1 VDDRS
6 ETGLALD
13 NGVWDTHLLA
23 ESGKEDNELD
33 GVDIVGDEDEGSLL
47 VLNEANNVVETVLDG
62 VGLLGDILL
71 LLALGDGGG
80 LLGQALLLLGLG
92 LRAVLVEELE
102 GLGSGVAVQ
111 NLGELGDGRGDL
123 QAHVEDLA
131 LTLKADILGP
141 AHHAREVA
149 TGLDVLADTEVT
161 GTSLD
166 ERVLSDMSARGLR
179 EVSREDIGKLT
190 LAFFLETPALP
201 WGKAGAAATFF
212 PDLGAFI
219 EKSKSAQCSLLLTL
233 KGCAVSRRSPSH
245 WSLPSPMFQGEATTI
260 DVDVEHHLEMLRSQA
275 SETCKAHRRIALQR
289 RQRFKVLEC
298 GASLPF

>member
-1 VDDRS
+1 MMYKRVDTVKNAHLLVDDRS

-23 ESGKEDNELD
+23 ESGEEDNELD
-33 GVDIVGDEDEGSLL
+33 GVDIVGDEDKRSLL

-102 GLGSGVAVQ
+102 GLGGGVAVQ
-111 NLGELGDGRGDL
+111 NLGELGNGRGNL

-131 LTLKADILGP
+131 LTLKADIFGP

-149 TGLDVLADTEVT
+149 TGLDVLADTEVA

-166 ERVLSDMSARGLR
+166 ERVLAVM
-179 EVSREDIGKLT
+179 
-190 LAFFLETPALP
+190 LAF
-201 WGKAGAAATFF
+201 
-212 PDLGAFI
+212 
-219 EKSKSAQCSLLLTL
+219 
-233 KGCAVSRRSPSH
+233 
-245 WSLPSPMFQGEATTI
+245 
-260 DVDVEHHLEMLRSQA
+260 
-275 SETCKAHRRIALQR
+275 
-289 RQRFKVLEC
+289 
-298 GASLPF
+298 

>member
-1 VDDRS
+1 MVHLDLDGVVKGLLLLLLLSNSLGTHDTTTPVALRLLSLGHVTILDGGNKLGELRAVLTTDLGEGKNGGGLLVDDRS

-13 NGVWDTHLLA
+13 DGVWDTHLLA
-23 ESGKEDNELD
+23 ESGKEDNKLN
-33 GVDIVGDEDEGSLL
+33 GVNIVGDEDEGSLL

-80 LLGQALLLLGLG
+80 LLGQTLLLLGLG

-111 NLGELGDGRGDL
+111 NLGELGNGRGNL

-131 LTLKADILGP
+131 LTLQADILGP
-141 AHHAREVA
+141 AHHARKVA

-166 ERVLSDMSARGLR
+166 ERVLGILLGDTSLALGEGRGGGDFL
-179 EVSREDIGKLT
+179 SRFGGHFE
-190 LAFFLETPALP
+190 
-201 WGKAGAAATFF
+201 
-212 PDLGAFI
+212 
-219 EKSKSAQCSLLLTL
+219 
-233 KGCAVSRRSPSH
+233 
-245 WSLPSPMFQGEATTI
+245 
-260 DVDVEHHLEMLRSQA
+260 
-275 SETCKAHRRIALQR
+275 
-289 RQRFKVLEC
+289 
-298 GASLPF
+298 

>member
-1 VDDRS
+1 MDDRS

-13 NGVWDTHLLA
+13 DGVWDTHLLA

-33 GVDIVGDEDEGSLL
+33 GVNIVGDEDEGSLL

-71 LLALGDGGG
+71 LLALGDSSG

-102 GLGSGVAVQ
+102 GLGGGVAVQ
-111 NLGELGDGRGDL
+111 NLGELGDGWGNL

-149 TGLDVLADTEVT
+149 TGLDVLTDTEVA

-166 ERVLSDMSARGLR
+166 ERVLVGMSAHG
-179 EVSREDIGKLT
+179 VST
-190 LAFFLETPALP
+190 
-201 WGKAGAAATFF
+201 
-212 PDLGAFI
+212 
-219 EKSKSAQCSLLLTL
+219 S
-233 KGCAVSRRSPSH
+233 
-245 WSLPSPMFQGEATTI
+245 
-260 DVDVEHHLEMLRSQA
+260 
-275 SETCKAHRRIALQR
+275 
-289 RQRFKVLEC
+289 
-298 GASLPF
+298 

>member
-1 VDDRS
+1 MWMEKEKHRGGKAHLLVDDRS
-6 ETGLALD
+6 ETGLALH

-23 ESGKEDNELD
+23 ESGKEDNELN
-33 GVDIVGDEDEGSLL
+33 GVNIVGDEDERSLL

-80 LLGQALLLLGLG
+80 LLGQTLLLLGLG

-102 GLGSGVAVQ
+102 GLGGGVAVQ
-111 NLGELGDGRGDL
+111 NLGELGNGRGNL

-149 TGLDVLADTEVT
+149 TGLDVLTDTEVA

-166 ERVLSDMSARGLR
+166 ERVLEVLSA
-179 EVSREDIGKLT
+179 
-190 LAFFLETPALP
+190 
-201 WGKAGAAATFF
+201 
-212 PDLGAFI
+212 
-219 EKSKSAQCSLLLTL
+219 C
-233 KGCAVSRRSPSH
+233 GCR
-245 WSLPSPMFQGEATTI
+245 WSQ
-260 DVDVEHHLEMLRSQA
+260 
-275 SETCKAHRRIALQR
+275 
-289 RQRFKVLEC
+289 
-298 GASLPF
+298 

>member
-1 VDDRS
+1 MWLKKEKYRGGKAHLLVDDRS
-6 ETGLALD
+6 ETGLALH

-23 ESGKEDNELD
+23 ESGKEDNELN
-33 GVDIVGDEDEGSLL
+33 GVNIVGDEDERGLL

-62 VGLLGDILL
+62 VGLLGNILL

-80 LLGQALLLLGLG
+80 LLGQTLLLLGLG

-102 GLGSGVAVQ
+102 GLGGGVAVQ
-111 NLGELGDGRGDL
+111 NLGELGNGRGNL

-149 TGLDVLADTEVT
+149 TGLDVLTDTEVA

-166 ERVLSDMSARGLR
+166 ERVLEVLSARGFAGI
-179 EVSREDIGKLT
+179 SRKDTRLT

-201 WGKAGAAATFF
+201 WGKGAAATFF
-212 PDLGAFI
+212 PDLG
-219 EKSKSAQCSLLLTL
+219 
-233 KGCAVSRRSPSH
+233 GYH
-245 WSLPSPMFQGEATTI
+245 
-260 DVDVEHHLEMLRSQA
+260 
-275 SETCKAHRRIALQR
+275 
-289 RQRFKVLEC
+289 
-298 GASLPF
+298 